1 METID
6 VTKLPVPEK
15 LKLMEELWD
24 SMGGTDALP
33 TPPWHDTVLENR
45 LDRLDAGDDT
55 VSEWDEAKRRI
66 RSRTKTP

>member
-1 METID
+1 
-6 VTKLPVPEK
+6 
-15 LKLMEELWD
+15 MEELWD